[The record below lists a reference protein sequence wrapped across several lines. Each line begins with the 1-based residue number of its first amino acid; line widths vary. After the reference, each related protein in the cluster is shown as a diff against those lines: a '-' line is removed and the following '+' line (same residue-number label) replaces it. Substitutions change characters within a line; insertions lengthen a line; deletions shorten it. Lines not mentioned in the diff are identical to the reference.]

1 MFIQMSSFLTE
12 DADLVYAC
20 ISGLHRTG
28 TQDLN
33 PGINSVDQ
41 EALNQLVTQLPHDR
55 FTEAVRFLVRMNM
68 ALLVPNGVCPCG
80 STRFDVVPNLE
91 NSNPPYPEPRDPE

>member
-1 MFIQMSSFLTE
+1 MSSFLTE
-12 DADLVYAC
+12 DADLVFAC
-20 ISGLHRTG
+20 ISGLHRSRR
-28 TQDLN
+28 TQPDSDELT
-33 PGINSVDQ
+33 VEQ
-41 EALNQLVTQLPHDR
+41 EALNRLVTELPHER

-91 NSNPPYPEPRDPE
+91 NSTPPHPESRDPE